1 MTKIKLV
8 STGLILSSVIAT
20 TGCGPVITDN
30 PIYYPNG
37 KLEKHDNHK
46 KQGNHNKYKKNDY
59 KKTSHAVVERQ
70 ATNALNALGY
80 RVEKVDYKEKQGIV
94 KVKAY
99 RGGSKYKIDLSYPS
113 MQVVKLKK
121 D

>member
-1 MTKIKLV
+1 MTNIRLV
-8 STGLILSSVIAT
+8 SSGLILSSVVAAA
-20 TGCGPVITDN
+20 GCAPVITDN

-46 KQGNHNKYKKNDY
+46 KHDNHNKHKNNDY
-59 KKTSHAVVERQ
+59 KKASHTVVERQ
-70 ATNALNALGY
+70 ATHALNAMGY
-80 RVEKVDYKEKQGIV
+80 GVEKVDYKEKQGIV
-94 KVKAY
+94 KAKAY